1 MERAQQALVILE
13 DRDSSLSSRLFSI
26 HDSLQVLR
34 SHGVLDVSVQA
45 ERLTEYYAQAL
56 SLNNTGGAKAIKKEF
71 EKLME
76 YGGDYFRLFEELELV
91 QEQLSIIRFEKEN
104 LSTELDAQLTN
115 KFVINKAV
123 APVGAV
129 FTLLCLISG
138 SMWGKPMW
146 GTWWVWDARLT
157 SVAILFIVYLL
168 IIFLNQ
174 TFENRDV
181 REKTIA
187 IFILIGSVNLPI
199 IKFSVD
205 WWNTLH
211 QPASVSKL
219 SSPSIDISMLQPLL
233 MMTLAFSLIGIII
246 AILRIKAE
254 ILIRKKYL

>member
-1 MERAQQALVILE
+1 MMFNFLINPSTFIKFADIIFKPLMMISLIVVIVGLILVYLSPLDYQQGLTVKIMYIHVPSAWLAL
-13 DRDSSLSSRLFSI
+13 
-26 HDSLQVLR
+26 
-34 SHGVLDVSVQA
+34 
-45 ERLTEYYAQAL
+45 LTYAIM
-56 SLNNTGGAKAIKKEF
+56 T
-71 EKLME
+71 M
-76 YGGDYFRLFEELELV
+76 Y
-91 QEQLSIIRFEKEN
+91 SIIGIAFKMPF
-104 LSTELDAQLTN
+104 S
-115 KFVINKAV
+115 FIVNKAV
-123 APVGAV
+123 APIGAV

-138 SMWGKPMW
+138 SLWGKPMW

-157 SVAILFIVYLL
+157 SVAILLLIYLI

-187 IFILIGSVNLPI
+187 IFIIIGSINLPI

-219 SSPSIDISMLQPLL
+219 SSPSMDSSMLQPLL
-233 MMTLAFSLIGIII
+233 VMTVAFSFIGLII

-254 ILIRKKYL
+254 ILIRKKQLN

>member
-1 MERAQQALVILE
+1 MFKFLINPSGFNKLTDIVFKPLLIITSLTLIIGLVLTYLSPLDYQQGLTVKIMYIHVPSAWLALLTYGIMTFYSIVGLAFKIP
-13 DRDSSLSSRLFSI
+13 FSFI
-26 HDSLQVLR
+26 
-34 SHGVLDVSVQA
+34 
-45 ERLTEYYAQAL
+45 
-56 SLNNTGGAKAIKKEF
+56 
-71 EKLME
+71 
-76 YGGDYFRLFEELELV
+76 
-91 QEQLSIIRFEKEN
+91 
-104 LSTELDAQLTN
+104 
-115 KFVINKAV
+115 INKAI
-123 APVGAV
+123 APIGAV

-157 SVAILFIVYLL
+157 SVAILFIVYLI

-174 TFENRDV
+174 IFENREV

-187 IFILIGSVNLPI
+187 IFILIGSINLPI

-233 MMTLAFSLIGIII
+233 VMTVSFSLIGLII

-254 ILIRKKYL
+254 ILIRKINL